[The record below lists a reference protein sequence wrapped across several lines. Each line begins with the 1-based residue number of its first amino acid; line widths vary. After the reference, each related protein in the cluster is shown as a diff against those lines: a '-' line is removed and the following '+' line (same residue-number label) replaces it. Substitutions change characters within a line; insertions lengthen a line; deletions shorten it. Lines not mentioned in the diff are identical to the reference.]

1 MQGNLRQQRVR
12 LLLHVQGEK
21 VIVNG
26 LVHTTKVVDTELQVA
41 NRFVCLRLERELALN
56 VYFSFRC

>member
-26 LVHTTKVVDTELQVA
+26 LVHTTKVVDTELPSSESLCVLETRTRA
-41 NRFVCLRLERELALN
+41 CSERLFFV
-56 VYFSFRC
+56 